1 MLAIYP
7 DSNSKLNESQDNT
20 DMAMMQANLV
30 HNSVIYPGS
39 AAGFFDDTGT
49 RYDPAAGGQGLGRHA
64 RLVQAVPVT
73 SWNDSRHPAGHRL
86 TDRVNATY
94 RRGRVMASGSR

>member
-1 MLAIYP
+1 VLAIYP

-49 RYDPAAGGQGLGRHA
+49 RYDPAAAAKAWG
-64 RLVQAVPVT
+64 
-73 SWNDSRHPAGHRL
+73 
-86 TDRVNATY
+86 ATLDWFKQY
-94 RRGRVMASGSR
+94 L